1 MIPGVRAALQGQGF
15 PADTIN
21 DDGSLN
27 PASLL
32 ALVYDEIEFRS
43 SATPPIIINTKE
55 LLTPSTQPNP
65 FLQWL
70 KPTVVLRG
78 SGQQTVIAPLGEA
91 QGSWAVPLGGVAALV
106 GLGFALGWSLK

>member
-1 MIPGVRAALQGQGF
+1 MIPGVRAALVGQGF

-21 DDGSLN
+21 DDGTLN

-32 ALVYDEIEFRS
+32 ALVYDTIEFRS
-43 SATPPIIINTKE
+43 AATPPIVINTKD

-70 KPTVVLRG
+70 KPTVVLKG
-78 SGQQTVIAPLGEA
+78 AQQQTVIAPLGES
-91 QGSWAVPLGGVAALV
+91 QGSWGVPLGGAAALV
-106 GLGFALGWSLK
+106 GLGFALGWALK